1 MIVFKI
7 NKNLNE
13 RLSIPWL
20 MNAIFVSIIYATVFV
35 VNSGIGSLVYLGSCV
50 MIFLSVVITIYFP
63 IVLFTFTHRLIWF

>member
-20 MNAIFVSIIYATVFV
+20 MNAIFVSIIYAMVFV
-35 VNSGIGSLVYLGSCV
+35 VNSGIGSFVCLCSCI
-50 MIFLSVVITIYFP
+50 MIFLSVVITIYFQ
-63 IVLFTFTHRLIWF
+63 IIFIIIIYS